1 MKKYNKKLAG
11 MILCAAMAANVLAG
25 CGAPGDAGQ
34 SSQESGAAT
43 EAQQAQIQ
51 ESQET
56 RSVAGSQSA
65 GVPNIRLV
73 SWQTPSD
80 PKTKPVYDAITEF
93 AKAHKSEFTLEHEN
107 ILGDELK
114 AKIKTDVASNTVP
127 DVFLYWGSGGNS
139 AMLLDADVI
148 IPFDEYLEASTE
160 IKRELFPAESFDR
173 TSAGGTLATIAGG
186 LEYGVW
192 FCNQE
197 LFDQYQLELPETLD
211 DMIQVGKVF
220 YDNGIVP
227 FAMGSKG
234 GNPAHEFAA
243 EILGQMPDCQ
253 EDFRMINEEY
263 TVDTPNIRKTLEI
276 IETMRENHL
285 FPADTISIGDWNQH
299 FAMYNEG
306 KAAMIYAW
314 TWQLANMSQEMA
326 DKTVIIPAPI
336 MPGGTRDTTNFARS
350 GGDMGYVISRNAWE
364 DPNKREAIITLVD
377 YLYSKEIQELVLYSG
392 GGIPSRLDTDI
403 DASRVS
409 TPKLAE
415 VINFAKGKESCPNL
429 PQACPKTE
437 CWTDFAD
444 GIDELMAGISTPDQ
458 VIENINNSL
467 ATAKEE

>member
-1 MKKYNKKLAG
+1 MRKYKKKLAG
-11 MILCAAMAANVLAG
+11 MILCAAMAGNLLTGCSSSGDSGQQGADGAG
-25 CGAPGDAGQ
+25 
-34 SSQESGAAT
+34 T
-43 EAQQAQIQ
+43 
-51 ESQET
+51 
-56 RSVAGSQSA
+56 AGSQVQETQGTGQEKETEAPAAS
-65 GVPNIRLV
+65 GKSENVPEIRLV
-73 SWQTPSD
+73 SWMKPSD
-80 PKTKPVYDAITEF
+80 PKTKPVYEAIMDF
-93 AKAHKSEFTLEHEN
+93 AADHSSEFSLEHEN

-148 IPFDEYLEASTE
+148 IPFDEYLEASTQ
-160 IKRELFPAESFDR
+160 IKRELF
-173 TSAGGTLATIAGG
+173 
-186 LEYGVW
+186 
-192 FCNQE
+192 
-197 LFDQYQLELPETLD
+197 DQFQLELPKTLD
-211 DMIQVGKVF
+211 DMIAVGQVF
-220 YDNGIVP
+220 YENGIVP

-263 TVDTPNIRKTLEI
+263 TVDTPNIRKTFEI
-276 IETMRENHL
+276 IQTMRENHL
-285 FPADTISIGDWNQH
+285 FPADTISIGDWDQH

-314 TWQLANMSQEMA
+314 TWQLSNMSQEMA
-326 DKTVIIPAPI
+326 DKTVIIPAPV
-336 MPGGTRDTTNFARS
+336 MPGGTRDTANFARS
-350 GGDMGYVISRNAWE
+350 GGDMGYVISRHAWE
-364 DPNKREAIITLVD
+364 DPDKRAAIITLVD

-392 GGIPSRLDTDI
+392 GGIPSRLDTEV
-403 DASRVS
+403 DASRVA

-444 GIDELMAGISTPDQ
+444 GIDELMAGISTAEQ
-458 VIENINNSL
+458 VLENIDQSL
-467 ATAKEE
+467 AGAKEN

>member
-1 MKKYNKKLAG
+1 MDF
-11 MILCAAMAANVLAG
+11 AA
-25 CGAPGDAGQ
+25 DH
-34 SSQESGAAT
+34 S
-43 EAQQAQIQ
+43 
-51 ESQET
+51 
-56 RSVAGSQSA
+56 
-65 GVPNIRLV
+65 
-73 SWQTPSD
+73 
-80 PKTKPVYDAITEF
+80 
-93 AKAHKSEFTLEHEN
+93 SEFSLEHEN

-148 IPFDEYLEASTE
+148 IPFDEYLEASTQ
-160 IKRELFPAESFDR
+160 IKRELF
-173 TSAGGTLATIAGG
+173 
-186 LEYGVW
+186 
-192 FCNQE
+192 
-197 LFDQYQLELPETLD
+197 DQFQLELPKTLD
-211 DMIQVGKVF
+211 DMIAVGQVF
-220 YDNGIVP
+220 YENGIVP

-263 TVDTPNIRKTLEI
+263 TVDTPNIRKTFEI
-276 IETMRENHL
+276 IQTMRENHL
-285 FPADTISIGDWNQH
+285 FPADTISIGDWDQH

-314 TWQLANMSQEMA
+314 TWQLSNMSQEMA
-326 DKTVIIPAPI
+326 DKTVIIPAPV
-336 MPGGTRDTTNFARS
+336 MPGGTRDTVNFARS

-364 DPNKREAIITLVD
+364 DPDKRAAIITLVD

-392 GGIPSRLDTDI
+392 GGIPSRLDTEV
-403 DASRVS
+403 DASRVA

-415 VINFAKGKESCPNL
+415 VINFAKGKESFPNL

-444 GIDELMAGISTPDQ
+444 GIDELMAGISTAEQ
-458 VIENINNSL
+458 VLENIDQSL
-467 ATAKEE
+467 AGAKEN

>member
-1 MKKYNKKLAG
+1 MRKFKKRVAG
-11 MILCAAMAANVLAG
+11 MILCAAMAGSLLTG
-25 CGAPGDAGQ
+25 CDASGDSGQ
-34 SSQESGAAT
+34 KNQETNSGAQVQT
-43 EAQQAQIQ
+43 QQAQTASGKEEAAAAQ
-51 ESQET
+51 
-56 RSVAGSQSA
+56 
-65 GVPNIRLV
+65 IRLV
-73 SWQTPSD
+73 SWLTPSD

-93 AKAHKSEFTLEHEN
+93 AEAHKTEFTLEHEN

-148 IPFDEYLEASTE
+148 IPFDEYLEASTQ
-160 IKRELFPAESFDR
+160 IKRELFPQESFQR
-173 TSAGGTLATIAGG
+173 TSAGETLATITNG

-197 LFDQYQLELPETLD
+197 LFDQYQLELPKTLD
-211 DMIQVGKVF
+211 DMIEAGKVF
-220 YDNGIVP
+220 YENGIVP

-234 GNPAHEFAA
+234 GNPAHEFVA

-253 EDFRMINEEY
+253 EDFRIINEEY

-314 TWQLANMSQEMA
+314 TWQLSNMSQEMA

-336 MPGGTRDTTNFARS
+336 MPGGTRDTSNFARS

-364 DPNKREAIITLVD
+364 DPSKREAIITLVD
-377 YLYSKEIQELVLYSG
+377 YLYSKEMQELVLYSG
-392 GGIPSRLDTDI
+392 GGIPSRLDTDV
-403 DASRVS
+403 DPSRVA

-444 GIDELMAGISTPDQ
+444 GIDELMAGITTPEQ
-458 VIENINNSL
+458 VIENIDQSL
-467 ATAKEE
+467 DAAKGE

>member
-1 MKKYNKKLAG
+1 MRKYKKRLAG
-11 MILCAAMAANVLAG
+11 MILCAAMAGNLLTGCSSSGDSGQQGVDGAG
-25 CGAPGDAGQ
+25 
-34 SSQESGAAT
+34 T
-43 EAQQAQIQ
+43 
-51 ESQET
+51 
-56 RSVAGSQSA
+56 AGSQVQETQGTGQEKETEAPAAS
-65 GVPNIRLV
+65 GKSENVPEIRLV
-73 SWQTPSD
+73 SWMTPSD
-80 PKTKPVYDAITEF
+80 PKTKPVYEAIMDF
-93 AKAHKSEFTLEHEN
+93 AADHSSEFSLEHEN

-148 IPFDEYLEASTE
+148 IPFDEYLEASTQ
-160 IKRELFPAESFDR
+160 IKRELF
-173 TSAGGTLATIAGG
+173 
-186 LEYGVW
+186 
-192 FCNQE
+192 
-197 LFDQYQLELPETLD
+197 DQFQLELPKTLD
-211 DMIQVGKVF
+211 DMIAVGQVF
-220 YDNGIVP
+220 YENGIVP
-227 FAMGSKG
+227 FAMRSKG

-263 TVDTPNIRKTLEI
+263 TVDTPNIRKTFEI
-276 IETMRENHL
+276 IQTMRENHL
-285 FPADTISIGDWNQH
+285 FPADTISIGDWDQH

-314 TWQLANMSQEMA
+314 TWQLSNMSQEMA
-326 DKTVIIPAPI
+326 DKTVIIPAPV
-336 MPGGTRDTTNFARS
+336 MPGGTRDTANFARS

-364 DPNKREAIITLVD
+364 DPDKRAAIITLVD

-392 GGIPSRLDTDI
+392 GGIPSRLDTEV
-403 DASRVS
+403 DASRVA

-444 GIDELMAGISTPDQ
+444 GIDELMAGISTAEQ
-458 VIENINNSL
+458 VLENIDQSL
-467 ATAKEE
+467 AGAKEN

>member
-1 MKKYNKKLAG
+1 MRKYKKRLAG
-11 MILCAAMAANVLAG
+11 MILCAAMAGNLLTGCSSSGDSGQQGVDGAG
-25 CGAPGDAGQ
+25 
-34 SSQESGAAT
+34 T
-43 EAQQAQIQ
+43 
-51 ESQET
+51 
-56 RSVAGSQSA
+56 AGSQVQETQGTGQEKETEAPAAS
-65 GVPNIRLV
+65 GKSENVPEIRLV
-73 SWQTPSD
+73 SWMTPSD
-80 PKTKPVYDAITEF
+80 PKTKPVYEAIMDF
-93 AKAHKSEFTLEHEN
+93 AADHSSEFSLEHEN

-148 IPFDEYLEASTE
+148 IPFDEYLEASTQ
-160 IKRELFPAESFDR
+160 IKRELF
-173 TSAGGTLATIAGG
+173 
-186 LEYGVW
+186 
-192 FCNQE
+192 
-197 LFDQYQLELPETLD
+197 DQFQLELPKTLD
-211 DMIQVGKVF
+211 DMIAVGQVF
-220 YDNGIVP
+220 YENGIVP

-263 TVDTPNIRKTLEI
+263 TVDTPNIRKTFEI
-276 IETMRENHL
+276 IQTMRENHL
-285 FPADTISIGDWNQH
+285 FPADTISIGDWDQH

-314 TWQLANMSQEMA
+314 TWQLSNMSQEMA
-326 DKTVIIPAPI
+326 DKTVIIPAPV
-336 MPGGTRDTTNFARS
+336 MPGGTRDTANFARS
-350 GGDMGYVISRNAWE
+350 GGDMEYVISRNAWE
-364 DPNKREAIITLVD
+364 DPDKRAAIITLVD

-392 GGIPSRLDTDI
+392 GGIPSRLDTEV
-403 DASRVS
+403 DASRVA

-444 GIDELMAGISTPDQ
+444 GIDELMAGISTAEQ
-458 VIENINNSL
+458 VLENIDQSL
-467 ATAKEE
+467 AGAKEN

>member
-1 MKKYNKKLAG
+1 MMMKYSKRVAG
-11 MILCAAMAANVLAG
+11 IILCAAMAGNLLAG
-25 CGAPGDAGQ
+25 CSANQKTETAADKAE
-34 SSQESGAAT
+34 SEVSQT
-43 EAQQAQIQ
+43 QQPS
-51 ESQET
+51 EKTSEKP
-56 RSVAGSQSA
+56 SA
-65 GVPNIRLV
+65 NVPKIRLV

-80 PKTKPVYDAITEF
+80 PKTKPVYDAVMEF
-93 AKAHKSEFTLEHEN
+93 AEAHKSEFTLEHEN

-148 IPFDEYLEASTE
+148 IPFDEYLEASAK
-160 IKRELFPAESFDR
+160 IKRDLFPEESFAR
-173 TSAGGTLATIAGG
+173 TSSGETLAPITLGM
-186 LEYGVW
+186 EYGVW

-197 LFDQYQLELPETLD
+197 LFDKYQLKLPETLD
-211 DMIQVGKVF
+211 DMIEAGKVF
-220 YDNGIVP
+220 NENGIVP

-234 GNPAHEFAA
+234 GNPAHEFVA
-243 EILGQMPDCQ
+243 EILGQMPNCE
-253 EDFRMINEEY
+253 EDFRIINEEY

-276 IETMRENHL
+276 IENMRENHL

-314 TWQLANMSQEMA
+314 TWQLSNMSQEMA
-326 DKTVIIPAPI
+326 DKTVIIPAPL
-336 MPGGTRDTTNFARS
+336 MPGGTRDTANFARS

-364 DPNKREAIITLVD
+364 DPAKREAIITLVD
-377 YLYSKEIQELVLYSG
+377 YLYSKEIQELSLYSG
-392 GGIPSRLDTDI
+392 GGIPSRLDI
-403 DASRVS
+403 EVDASKVS
-409 TPKLAE
+409 KAKLAD

-444 GIDELMAGISTPDQ
+444 GIDELMAGISTPEQ
-458 VIENINNSL
+458 VIENIDKSL
-467 ATAKEE
+467 AAAKDE

>member
-1 MKKYNKKLAG
+1 MKKYNKKLTG

-25 CGAPGDAGQ
+25 CGSSGDAGQ
-34 SSQESGAAT
+34 GSQESGAAT
-43 EAQQAQIQ
+43 EAQQAQAQ
-51 ESQET
+51 EAKET
-56 RSVAGSQSA
+56 QAAAGSQSA

-93 AKAHKSEFTLEHEN
+93 AKAHESEFTLEHEN

-160 IKRELFPAESFDR
+160 IKRELFPVESFDR

-211 DMIQVGKVF
+211 DMIEVGKVF
-220 YDNGIVP
+220 YENGIVP

-377 YLYSKEIQELVLYSG
+377 YLYSKEIQELILYSG

-467 ATAKEE
+467 AAAKEE

>member
-1 MKKYNKKLAG
+1 MRKYKKRLAG
-11 MILCAAMAANVLAG
+11 MILCAAMAGNLLTGCSSSGDSGQQGADGAG
-25 CGAPGDAGQ
+25 
-34 SSQESGAAT
+34 T
-43 EAQQAQIQ
+43 
-51 ESQET
+51 
-56 RSVAGSQSA
+56 AGSQVQETQGTGQEKETEAPAAS
-65 GVPNIRLV
+65 GKSENVPEIRLV
-73 SWQTPSD
+73 SWMTPSD
-80 PKTKPVYDAITEF
+80 PKTNPVDEAIMDF
-93 AKAHKSEFTLEHEN
+93 AADHSSVFSLEHEN

-148 IPFDEYLEASTE
+148 IPFDEYLEASTQ
-160 IKRELFPAESFDR
+160 IKRELF
-173 TSAGGTLATIAGG
+173 
-186 LEYGVW
+186 
-192 FCNQE
+192 
-197 LFDQYQLELPETLD
+197 DQFQLELPKTLD
-211 DMIQVGKVF
+211 DMIAVGQVF
-220 YDNGIVP
+220 YENGIVP

-263 TVDTPNIRKTLEI
+263 TVDTPNIRKTFEI
-276 IETMRENHL
+276 IQTMRENHL
-285 FPADTISIGDWNQH
+285 FPADTISIGDWDQH

-314 TWQLANMSQEMA
+314 TWQLSNMSQEMA
-326 DKTVIIPAPI
+326 DKTVIIPAPV
-336 MPGGTRDTTNFARS
+336 MPGGTRDTANFARS

-364 DPNKREAIITLVD
+364 DPDKRAAIITLVD

-392 GGIPSRLDTDI
+392 GGIPSRLDTEV
-403 DASRVS
+403 DASRVA

-444 GIDELMAGISTPDQ
+444 GIDELMAGISTVEQ
-458 VIENINNSL
+458 VLENIDQSL
-467 ATAKEE
+467 AGAKEN

>member
-1 MKKYNKKLAG
+1 MRKYKKRLAG
-11 MILCAAMAANVLAG
+11 MILCAAMAGNLLTGCSSSGDSGQQGVDGAG
-25 CGAPGDAGQ
+25 
-34 SSQESGAAT
+34 T
-43 EAQQAQIQ
+43 
-51 ESQET
+51 
-56 RSVAGSQSA
+56 AGSQVQETQGTGQEKETEAPAAS
-65 GVPNIRLV
+65 GKSENVPEIRLV
-73 SWQTPSD
+73 SWMTPSD
-80 PKTKPVYDAITEF
+80 PKTKPVYEAIMDF
-93 AKAHKSEFTLEHEN
+93 AADHSSEFSLEHEN

-148 IPFDEYLEASTE
+148 IPFDEYLEASTQ
-160 IKRELFPAESFDR
+160 IKRELF
-173 TSAGGTLATIAGG
+173 
-186 LEYGVW
+186 
-192 FCNQE
+192 
-197 LFDQYQLELPETLD
+197 DQFQLELPKTLD
-211 DMIQVGKVF
+211 DMIAVGQVF
-220 YDNGIVP
+220 YENGIVP

-263 TVDTPNIRKTLEI
+263 TVDTPNIRKTFEI
-276 IETMRENHL
+276 IQTMRENHL
-285 FPADTISIGDWNQH
+285 FPADTISIGDWDQH

-314 TWQLANMSQEMA
+314 TWQLSNMSQEMA
-326 DKTVIIPAPI
+326 DKTVIIPAPV
-336 MPGGTRDTTNFARS
+336 MPGGTRDTANFARS

-364 DPNKREAIITLVD
+364 DPDKRAAIITLVD

-392 GGIPSRLDTDI
+392 GGIPSRLDTEV
-403 DASRVS
+403 DASRVA

-437 CWTDFAD
+437 C
-444 GIDELMAGISTPDQ
+444 
-458 VIENINNSL
+458 
-467 ATAKEE
+467 

>member
-1 MKKYNKKLAG
+1 MKKYRKRLAG
-11 MILCAAMAANVLAG
+11 VVLCAAMAGNLLTG
-25 CGAPGDAGQ
+25 CSSSGDSGQ
-34 SSQESGAAT
+34 KKEETNSAAV
-43 EAQQAQIQ
+43 
-51 ESQET
+51 ESQAKQTE
-56 RSVAGSQSA
+56 SPSGKQPA
-65 GVPNIRLV
+65 GVPEIRLV
-73 SWQTPSD
+73 SWLTPSD

-93 AKAHKSEFTLEHEN
+93 AEAHKSEFTLEHEN

-160 IKRELFPAESFDR
+160 IKRELFPQESFQR
-173 TSAGGTLATIAGG
+173 TSAGGTLATITNG

-197 LFDQYQLELPETLD
+197 LFDQYQLELPKTLD
-211 DMIQVGKVF
+211 DMMEAGKVF
-220 YDNGIVP
+220 YENGIVP

-234 GNPAHEFAA
+234 GNPAHEFVA

-253 EDFRMINEEY
+253 EDFRIINEEY

-276 IETMRENHL
+276 IESMRENYL

-314 TWQLANMSQEMA
+314 TWQLSNMSQEMA
-326 DKTVIIPAPI
+326 DKTVIIPAPV

-364 DPNKREAIITLVD
+364 DPAKREAIITLVD

-392 GGIPSRLDTDI
+392 GGIPSRLDTDV
-403 DASRVS
+403 DPSRVA

-458 VIENINNSL
+458 VIENINRSL
-467 ATAKEE
+467 SAAKEE

>member
-1 MKKYNKKLAG
+1 MRKYKKRLAG
-11 MILCAAMAANVLAG
+11 MILCAAMAGNLLTGCSSSGDSGQQGVDGAG
-25 CGAPGDAGQ
+25 
-34 SSQESGAAT
+34 T
-43 EAQQAQIQ
+43 
-51 ESQET
+51 
-56 RSVAGSQSA
+56 AGSQEKETEAPAAS
-65 GVPNIRLV
+65 GKSENVPEIRLV
-73 SWQTPSD
+73 SWMTPSD
-80 PKTKPVYDAITEF
+80 PKTKPVYEAIMDF
-93 AKAHKSEFTLEHEN
+93 AADHSSEFSLEHEN

-148 IPFDEYLEASTE
+148 IPFDEYLEASTQ
-160 IKRELFPAESFDR
+160 IKRELF
-173 TSAGGTLATIAGG
+173 
-186 LEYGVW
+186 
-192 FCNQE
+192 
-197 LFDQYQLELPETLD
+197 DQFQLELPKTLD
-211 DMIQVGKVF
+211 DMIAVGQVF
-220 YDNGIVP
+220 YENGIVP

-263 TVDTPNIRKTLEI
+263 TVDTPNIRKTFEI
-276 IETMRENHL
+276 IQTMRENHL
-285 FPADTISIGDWNQH
+285 FPADTISIGDWDQH

-314 TWQLANMSQEMA
+314 TWQLSNMSQEMA
-326 DKTVIIPAPI
+326 DKTVIIPAPV
-336 MPGGTRDTTNFARS
+336 MPGGTRDTANFARS

-364 DPNKREAIITLVD
+364 DPDKRAAIITLVD

-392 GGIPSRLDTDI
+392 GGIPSRLDTEV
-403 DASRVS
+403 DASRVA

-444 GIDELMAGISTPDQ
+444 GIDELMAGISTAEQ
-458 VIENINNSL
+458 VLENIDQSL
-467 ATAKEE
+467 AGAKEN